1 MKHDEFRATNAT
13 QTHKNKHKLKAT
25 VGGKTQVKII
35 TPLHHHAKKKEKIER
50 PNGVKKMFKRKHLF
64 IARKH

>member
-35 TPLHHHAKKKEKIER
+35 TPLHHHAKKKEK
-50 PNGVKKMFKRKHLF
+50 KKRDQMGLKKCLKESTFS
-64 IARKH
+64 